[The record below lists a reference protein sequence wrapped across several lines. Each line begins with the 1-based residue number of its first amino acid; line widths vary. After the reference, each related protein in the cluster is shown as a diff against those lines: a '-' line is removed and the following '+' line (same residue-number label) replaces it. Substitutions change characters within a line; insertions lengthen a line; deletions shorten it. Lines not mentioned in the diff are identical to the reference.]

1 MAEKVKA
8 SVVSNP
14 EENEDQIE
22 VPPTDDGKTEEK
34 EDKESDLGKEQSKEA
49 VRQERLKKLQELHL
63 RRNEARKLNHQEV
76 VEEDRRQK
84 LPANFDAKQRRLEW
98 ELSEAK
104 ARKEAEDNG
113 EDYDRL
119 KLLEA
124 SAEDLEKFERKRSRK
139 QNPDTG
145 FADFQQAQYRQYQRL
160 TRQLKPS
167 MEEYEKQKSDLGES
181 VYATA
186 NTLLPEDSSK
196 PSEAAIDRMVDDL
209 EKQAAKRAKY
219 SRRREFR
226 QDADVDYINE
236 RNRRFNVKAGR
247 FYDKYTSE
255 IKQNLERGTA
265 I

>member
-1 MAEKVKA
+1 MAEKVD
-8 SVVSNP
+8 P
-14 EENEDQIE
+14 EELSAESQE
-22 VPPTDDGKTEEK
+22 VREESDGKLDEK
-34 EDKESDLGKEQSKEA
+34 EDDGLSSSKEKSKEA
-49 VRQERLKKLQELHL
+49 VRQERLKKLRELHL

-76 VEEDRRQK
+76 VEEDRRNK
-84 LPANFDAKQRRLEW
+84 LPANFEAKQKRLEW

-119 KLLEA
+119 RLLEA
-124 SAEDLEKFERKRSRK
+124 SADDLERLERKRSRK

-167 MEEYEKQKSDLGES
+167 MEEYEKQKSELGDS

-186 NTLLPEDSSK
+186 NTLLTEQSSK
-196 PSEAAIDRMVDDL
+196 PSEEAVDRMVDDL
-209 EKQAAKRAKY
+209 EKQAAKRAKF

-236 RNRRFNVKAGR
+236 RNRKFNVKAGR

>member
-1 MAEKVKA
+1 MAEKVD
-8 SVVSNP
+8 P
-14 EENEDQIE
+14 EELSAESQDVREESPN
-22 VPPTDDGKTEEK
+22 DDGKIEEK
-34 EDKESDLGKEQSKEA
+34 EEDESSSSKEKSKEV
-49 VRQERLKKLQELHL
+49 VRQERMKKLKELHL

-76 VEEDRRQK
+76 VEEDRRNK
-84 LPANFDAKQRRLEW
+84 LPSNFEAKQKRLEW

-124 SAEDLEKFERKRSRK
+124 SADDLERLERKRSRK

-160 TRQLKPS
+160 TKQLKPS
-167 MEEYEKQKSDLGES
+167 MEEYEKQKSELGES

-186 NTLLPEDSSK
+186 NTLLPEQSSK
-196 PSEAAIDRMVDDL
+196 PSEEAVDRLVDDL
-209 EKQAAKRAKY
+209 EKQAAKRAKF

-236 RNRRFNVKAGR
+236 RNRKFNVKAGR

>member
-1 MAEKVKA
+1 MD
-8 SVVSNP
+8 P
-14 EENEDQIE
+14 EELSAESQE
-22 VPPTDDGKTEEK
+22 VREESDGKLDEK
-34 EDKESDLGKEQSKEA
+34 EDDGLSSSKEKSKEA
-49 VRQERLKKLQELHL
+49 VRQERLKKLRELHL

-76 VEEDRRQK
+76 VEEDRRNK
-84 LPANFDAKQRRLEW
+84 LPANFEAKQKRLEW

-119 KLLEA
+119 RLLEA
-124 SAEDLEKFERKRSRK
+124 SADDLERLERKRSRK

-167 MEEYEKQKSDLGES
+167 MEEYEKQKSELGDS

-186 NTLLPEDSSK
+186 NTLLTEQSSK
-196 PSEAAIDRMVDDL
+196 PSEEAVDRMVDDL
-209 EKQAAKRAKY
+209 EKQAAKRAKF

-236 RNRRFNVKAGR
+236 RNRKFNVKAGR